1 MTLLHT
7 IYSDGNAKRICW
19 SIKTDQNAVDQ
30 FREQADIYLNKITN
44 LQSKYIALHVAIFW
58 GIGVFIIKNG
68 DTVRILLDSDEMM
81 THLTSD
87 ERSSDVLIEGK
98 KGFIN
103 QLGTMRS
110 LKFEFE
116 KIDQSQNISSKML

>member
-1 MTLLHT
+1 MLHT

-19 SIKTDQNAVDQ
+19 SIKTDQSIVEQ
-30 FREQADIYLNKITN
+30 FREQAEIYLDKITN
-44 LQSKYIALHVAIFW
+44 LQSRYIALHVAIFW

-68 DTVRILLDSDEMM
+68 DTLRILLESDQMID
-81 THLTSD
+81 HLQTDQTSTD
-87 ERSSDVLIEGK
+87 ALIQGK

-110 LKFEFE
+110 LKFEYE
-116 KIDQSQNISSKML
+116 KIDQSQNIASKML

>member
-1 MTLLHT
+1 MLHT

-19 SIKTDQNAVDQ
+19 SIKTDQNIVEQ
-30 FREQADIYLNKITN
+30 FREQADIYLDKITN

-68 DTVRILLDSDEMM
+68 DTLRILLNSDQMIN
-81 THLTSD
+81 HLKTDETSPD
-87 ERSSDVLIEGK
+87 ALIQGK

-110 LKFEFE
+110 LKFEYE